1 MKKTISLKIDSKT
14 IFAEEGTT
22 ILEAARQNGIS
33 IPTLCYHPRLE
44 PLGHCRICIVQIDGL
59 ERPVTSCDNP
69 VKENMVVTTNSRE
82 LQEMRCGI
90 LELSLATHPYKDCL
104 TCLRT
109 GTCELQENAYR
120 FQSDLPEQISR
131 NLPVEDASDNP
142 YIVRDEEK
150 CILCGRCLQVCRTGP
165 GCFVYS
171 LSGNGVNTRVIP
183 CRDGQEV
190 SMEEAGCIFCGQCID
205 VCPVAALTEKSRG
218 KGGREWE
225 LSTVPGICIE
235 CSLGCYLERQ
245 LFGNDMVRVTVP
257 SEGDKVSWLC
267 RKGKFGFVDENES
280 SPLKTALRSK
290 KDGSGY
296 EETTY
301 EAAVRK
307 TADTL
312 LNIKNKFGAE
322 TLALIGAGQLS
333 NEENYLIQKLGRT
346 VLNTAN
352 IDLGAE
358 PAWIKTFIKFQ
369 EITGT
374 NLTGPTPFALS
385 NARTILV
392 IGEGLDESH
401 PVAAMAVNHAGRFGD
416 AFIIRSGDS
425 ETNNYAWQELAINA
439 EKNSHL
445 NFLNAL
451 LVLSRDGESKQAE
464 IPGFS
469 NDELREAAELLK
481 GQNSYVVVAPSFYK
495 QASDEEIDLLLK
507 MALGY
512 GLIEHGRSN
521 LLLLSGYSNAAGV
534 LAAGGTPYFGPAFT
548 AVNGEIGMN
557 REEILAA
564 AKKGK
569 LKALLNFG
577 ATDPGLENSSLKSLF
592 AVCKTGDD
600 LPVGADIIFPA
611 QNISLKEGL
620 FTNSS
625 GQTRI
630 NNPVLSQD
638 ESAARD
644 WRLIVDLAGALGAK
658 WGFDSLEDVREE
670 MESPAADCLRQG

>member
-1 MKKTISLKIDSKT
+1 MKKTISLKIDSKR
-14 IFAEEGTT
+14 IFAEEGAT

-44 PLGHCRICIVQIDGL
+44 PLGHCRICIVQIAGL

-69 VKENMVVTTNSRE
+69 VKEGMVVTTNSQE

-109 GTCELQENAYR
+109 GTCELQDNAYQ

-131 NLPVEDASDNP
+131 NLPVEAASDNP

-183 CRDGQEV
+183 CHDGQEV

-245 LFGNDMVRVTVP
+245 LSGNDMVRVTVP
-257 SEGDKVSWLC
+257 REGDKVSWLC
-267 RKGKFGFVDENES
+267 RKGKFGFIDETEG
-280 SPLKTALRSK
+280 SPLRTVLRSN

-301 EAAVRK
+301 EEAVQN
-307 TADTL
+307 TADAL
-312 LNIKNKFGAE
+312 LDIKNKFGAE
-322 TLALIGAGQLS
+322 ALALIGSGQLS
-333 NEENYLIQKLGRT
+333 NEENYLIHKLGRT

-358 PAWIKTFIKFQ
+358 QGWVKTFIKLQ

-374 NLTGPTPFALS
+374 NLTGPTPYALS
-385 NARTILV
+385 KARAILV

-401 PVAAMAVNHAGRFGD
+401 PVAAMAINHAGRFGD
-416 AFIIRSGDS
+416 AFIIRSGDP
-425 ETNNYAWQELAINA
+425 ETYNYAWQELSSNA
-439 EKNSHL
+439 EKNGHL
-445 NFLNAL
+445 NFINAL
-451 LVLSRDGESKQAE
+451 LTLSQDKESKPAE

-469 NDELREAAELLK
+469 KDELREVAKLLK
-481 GQNSYVVVAPSFYK
+481 GENSYLVVAPSFYK
-495 QASDEEIDLLLK
+495 QASDKEIDLLFK
-507 MALGY
+507 MALEY
-512 GLIEHGRSN
+512 GLIEHGRSR

-534 LAAGGTPYFGPAFT
+534 LAAGGTPFFGPGFKAL
-548 AVNGEIGMN
+548 NGEIGMN
-557 REEILAA
+557 REEILAT

-569 LKALLNFG
+569 LKALLSFG
-577 ATDPGLENSSLKSLF
+577 AANPELDNINIESLV
-592 AVCKTGDD
+592 AVCTTGDD
-600 LPVGADIIFPA
+600 LPAGADIIFPA
-611 QNISLKEGL
+611 QNMSLKEGL

-625 GQTRI
+625 GQTRF
-630 NNPVLSQD
+630 NRPVLSQD
-638 ESAARD
+638 ESASRD
-644 WRLIVDLAGALGAK
+644 WRLIVDLAAALGAK
-658 WGFDSLEDVREE
+658 WSFDSLEDVREE
-670 MESPAADCLRQG
+670 MESPAADS

>member
-1 MKKTISLKIDSKT
+1 MKKTISLQIDSKK

-69 VKENMVVTTNSRE
+69 VKEDMIVTTNTRE
-82 LQEMRCGI
+82 LQEMRCRI

-109 GTCELQENAYR
+109 GTCELQESAYK

-131 NLPVEDASDNP
+131 DIPAGDVSDNP

-171 LSGNGVNTRVIP
+171 LAGNGVSTRVIP

-190 SMEEAGCIFCGQCID
+190 SMEEAGCIFCGQCVD
-205 VCPVAALTEKSRG
+205 VCPVAAITEKSRG

-225 LSTVPGICIE
+225 LSTIPGICTE

-245 LFGNDMVRVTVP
+245 LSGDDMVRVTVP

-267 RKGKFGFVDENES
+267 QKGKFGFINETGAA
-280 SPLKTALRSK
+280 PIKTALRLK

-301 EAAVRK
+301 KEAVRN
-307 TADTL
+307 TADAL
-312 LNIKNKFGAE
+312 LDIKNKSGAE
-322 TLALIGAGQLS
+322 ALAVLGSGLLS
-333 NEENYLIQKLGRT
+333 NEENYLLQKLART
-346 VLNTAN
+346 VLGTAN

-358 PAWIKTFIKFQ
+358 PAWIKTFLRIQ

-374 NLTGPTPFALS
+374 AVTWPTPFALS
-385 NARTILV
+385 NAGAILV
-392 IGEGLDESH
+392 LGEGLDDSH
-401 PVAAMAVNHAGRFGD
+401 PVAAMAVKHAGRFGD
-416 AFIIRSGDS
+416 AVIIRAGDP
-425 ETNNYAWQELAINA
+425 ETHNDAWQELTVSA
-439 EKNSHL
+439 EKGGEI
-445 NFLNAL
+445 NFM
-451 LVLSRDGESKQAE
+451 
-464 IPGFS
+464 
-469 NDELREAAELLK
+469 EAAELLTGK
-481 GQNSYVVVAPSFYK
+481 NSFIVVGPSFFNR
-495 QASDEEIDLLLK
+495 ATEREIDLLLK
-507 MALGY
+507 MAVEC
-512 GLIEHGRSN
+512 GLIERGRSN
-521 LLLLSGYSNAAGV
+521 LLLLSGYSNATGV
-534 LAAGGTPYFGPAFT
+534 LAVGGTPLFAPGFIAL
-548 AVNGEIGMN
+548 NGESGMN

-569 LKALLNFG
+569 LKGLISFDG
-577 ATDPGLENSSLKSLF
+577 ADPGLDNLSLESLV
-592 AVCKTGDD
+592 AVCRTGDEM
-600 LPVGADIIFPA
+600 PSGADIIFPA
-611 QNISLKEGL
+611 QQIILKEGL

-625 GQTRI
+625 GQTRL
-630 NNPVLSQD
+630 NKAVMRQD
-638 ESAARD
+638 DSAQQD

-658 WGFDSLEDVREE
+658 WSYDSLEDVREE
-670 MESPAADCLRQG
+670 MKSLANAKQYSGLKSF